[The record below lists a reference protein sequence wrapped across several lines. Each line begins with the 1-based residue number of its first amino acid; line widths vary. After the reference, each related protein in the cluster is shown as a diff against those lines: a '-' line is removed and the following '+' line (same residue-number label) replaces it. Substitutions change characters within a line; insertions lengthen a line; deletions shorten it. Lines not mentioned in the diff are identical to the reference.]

1 MGKKYDYNIE
11 QHKKMIE
18 IQLLNERDEDEEIS
32 KVYEIVRNNIFRIYI
47 ETGVSISEFALMAN
61 VSSSTLKRIFRSDF
75 SERERLN
82 LNSLLKI
89 AVNLNIPIE
98 CIVSNLTPGDI
109 EFVKK
114 YHQLEGVE
122 KKKIESEIDNLTT
135 CRCNNKVHKKRAAQD
150 NEENIPKQMDIFEI
164 LKDMEDTNK
173 CEIN

>member
-18 IQLLNERDEDEEIS
+18 IQLLNDRDEDEEIN

-98 CIVSNLTPGDI
+98 CIVSNLTPDDI
-109 EFVKK
+109 ELIKK
-114 YHQLEGVE
+114 YHQLEGLE
-122 KKKIESEIDNLTT
+122 KKKIESEIDNLTI
-135 CRCNNKVHKKRAAQD
+135 CHNKAHKKKNIHKNAM
-150 NEENIPKQMDIFEI
+150 NIPKQMDIFEI
-164 LKDMEDTNK
+164 LKNIEETK
-173 CEIN
+173 